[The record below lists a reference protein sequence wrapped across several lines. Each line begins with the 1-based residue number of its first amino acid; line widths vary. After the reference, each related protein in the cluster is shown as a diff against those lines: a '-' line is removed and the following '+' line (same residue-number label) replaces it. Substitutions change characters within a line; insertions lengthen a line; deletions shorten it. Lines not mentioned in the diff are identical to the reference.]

1 MTSSLLPLY
10 QLRNVNHTHVQKFRM
25 SSNADR
31 GQKIVE
37 NILKSPGNNNCVDC
51 GALGKFKLNTLAAL
65 PFTLPFNLLLRYSFY
80 LSSDFTF
87 TRYTYCT
94 IF

>member
-1 MTSSLLPLY
+1 MTSSLLSLY

-51 GALGKFKLNTLAAL
+51 GALGKFKLYTLAAL
-65 PFTLPFNLLLRYSFY
+65 PSTLLLRYSFN

>member
-1 MTSSLLPLY
+1 
-10 QLRNVNHTHVQKFRM
+10 M

-51 GALGKFKLNTLAAL
+51 GALGEFELYCLYF
-65 PFTLPFNLLLRYSFY
+65 FTLVDFLLYLVLSFTCFSFY
-80 LSSDFTF
+80 VSLHFTF
-87 TRYTYCT
+87 TR
-94 IF
+94 FAFSLFAPFSDLL